1 MGGGAATDAQQEILE
16 DLYSAIESAVTITY
30 LRAALRYGIRM
41 DGDAAAGNPDN
52 LRVNQLEGLAFFR
65 VIEPLVAE
73 FDESLAEAVESFFVV
88 SNYEPDESGEID
100 LSDYEEIGEELGEVI
115 DDILEELGIDKEIEF
130 GELQ

>member
-1 MGGGAATDAQQEILE
+1 
-16 DLYSAIESAVTITY
+16 
-30 LRAALRYGIRM
+30 M

-65 VIEPLVAE
+65 VIEPLVAS
-73 FDESLAEAVESFFVV
+73 FDEDLAEAVESFFVV

-100 LSDYEEIGEELGEVI
+100 LSDYEDIGEELGEVI